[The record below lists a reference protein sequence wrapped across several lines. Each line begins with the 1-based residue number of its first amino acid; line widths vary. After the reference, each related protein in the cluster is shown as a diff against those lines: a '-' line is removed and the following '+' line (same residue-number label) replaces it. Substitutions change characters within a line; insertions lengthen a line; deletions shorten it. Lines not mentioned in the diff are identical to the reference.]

1 MMKPIQLSITILL
14 TSLFFFSTYSAKAQ
28 VDPSA
33 YANGFMAELIVDGA
47 NRVMDIR
54 PAPSG
59 VFTDTMMLK
68 KHFIMSI
75 QVRQE
80 GIVMKPVGRKGP
92 KKLVF
97 GKGVMISKQA
107 LRIPPKFWKYA
118 RPNFN
123 LKAGPAIYMPRVKG
137 YKVMPAG

>member
-1 MMKPIQLSITILL
+1 MKPIQLCITVLL
-14 TSLFFFSTYSAKAQ
+14 SSLFFFSSISVKAQ

-47 NRVMDIR
+47 NRVIDIR

-59 VFTDTMMLK
+59 VFNDTILLK
-68 KHFIMSI
+68 KHFIMAI
-75 QVRQE
+75 QVKQE

-92 KKLVF
+92 RKLVV
-97 GKGVMISKQA
+97 GKGVMISKKS
-107 LRIPPKFWKYA
+107 LRIPPKYWKYA

-123 LKAGPAIYMPRVKG
+123 LKAGPAIYMPRVQG